1 MHMQEFTVV
10 INKFDAGEKGFKG
23 RSRNEGRGC
32 QVWGTGS
39 ASTQLLKAC
48 PSQEH
53 FLAIA
58 VMIAVEPFLH
68 YASGVGHGSTT
79 STPDFDMVDIAV
91 PSYFFFTFRHN

>member
-1 MHMQEFTVV
+1 MQERRDLKAEAAIKVA
-10 INKFDAGEKGFKG
+10 DAK
-23 RSRNEGRGC
+23 S
-32 QVWGTGS
+32 WGTGS

-79 STPDFDMVDIAV
+79 STPDFGMADIAV